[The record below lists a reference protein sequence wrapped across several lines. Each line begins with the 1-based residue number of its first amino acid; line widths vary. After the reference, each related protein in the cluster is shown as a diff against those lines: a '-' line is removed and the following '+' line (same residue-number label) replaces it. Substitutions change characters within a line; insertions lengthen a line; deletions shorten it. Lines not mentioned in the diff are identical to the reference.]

1 MGKIQRPKIAK
12 NNMPA
17 PFIMTKPLAKKGKK
31 NFQAFTKDHEAITQQ
46 KNDNFFQEKLNDA
59 VDAEEYNKM
68 RALL

>member
-31 NFQAFTKDHEAITQQ
+31 KTKKSFES
-46 KNDNFFQEKLNDA
+46 
-59 VDAEEYNKM
+59 AEEKK
-68 RALL
+68 AKKAAKKVKKSFFF